1 MPFGIGRNEYEDIL
15 LLAKEFRG
23 LRSSDSERLNR
34 YSEYRKELDS
44 SRMADIFGA
53 VADVSDYGNRRT
65 MGTPKR
71 HNIPVP
77 LGRAMTIKHSHRI
90 AGAEPEITVDRR
102 EESAFERYRSETM
115 EKIVWAII
123 RASGDRTAFKD
134 GAMDGSELGTAAYDI
149 YFNEKKQLPIFKAID
164 PAGMVV
170 VPGADDPH
178 DFQRVYRFWTVPLSS
193 LLNDYRGMEFRGKP
207 VSEILSPLTDGQV
220 TLCQMCDKKEKIR
233 FVIEGEADS
242 AKILPIWEETH
253 DLGFAPY
260 VLIPNVGRE
269 RDIYGWGDYEMVRG
283 LVHYIPT
290 LLSREADLF
299 RAVAGGAYQDS
310 GSGQSATKILD
321 IIRKGGVAPTKKG
334 AEIKPIPTPEIP
346 SFADRHAADAMEL
359 LKMVGFAPDA
369 AWGNSGAT
377 SGSDRG
383 LQLAPLIELTA
394 MKQVNWANGMTRLFS
409 MALQMLEKKSSGGR
423 TTRYYGTAKRGN
435 TRQPFVLGPFG
446 PDVEAMK
453 KMQDGSDLPAELSAV
468 ASDEDFLELPRS
480 PEELFQG
487 DYCVHFD
494 WNNRVDPD
502 DPAYVAS
509 ELNKFAQGLQ
519 SAETTLNNL
528 GIQNAEDELK
538 RIEAEAERFPWM
550 RDGIIK
556 MIQMQ
561 IDGGGQGAGGGAPL
575 EGDPAAAANGMAGA
589 DTAATDTDF
598 LTQSLAGGQTTPYG
612 GA

>member
-1 MPFGIGRNEYEDIL
+1 MPFGIGGSPYEDIL

-23 LRSSDSERLNR
+23 LKSGDSERLNR
-34 YSEYRKELDS
+34 FAEFRKELDS
-44 SRMADIFGA
+44 SRSADIFGA

-77 LGRAMTIKHSHRI
+77 LGRALTIKHSHRI

-102 EESAFERYRSETM
+102 EESEYERYRSETM
-115 EKIVWAII
+115 ERIVWAII

-134 GAMDGSELGTAAYDI
+134 GAMDGSEYGTAAYDL
-149 YFNEKKQLPIFKAID
+149 YFNEKMQLPVFKSID
-164 PAGMVV
+164 PMGILV

-178 DFQRVYRFWTVPLSS
+178 DFQRVYRSWTVPLTS
-193 LLNDYRGMEFRGKP
+193 LLADYRNVSFRGVP
-207 VSEILSPLTDGQV
+207 VPELLSKIKDGNV
-220 TLCQMCDKKEKIR
+220 ILCQMCDKQQKIR
-233 FVIEGEADS
+233 FILEGDGDS
-242 AKILPIWEETH
+242 AKVLPIWEETH
-253 DLGFAPY
+253 GLGFAPY

-269 RDIYGWGDYEMVRG
+269 REIWGWGDYEMVRG

-290 LLSREADLF
+290 LLSREADIF
-299 RAVAGGAYQDS
+299 RAVAGGAYQDT

-334 AEIKPIPTPEIP
+334 AEIKPIDTPEIP
-346 SFADRHAADAMEL
+346 SFTDRHAGDAMAM

-369 AWGNSGAT
+369 AWGESGST

-487 DYCVHFD
+487 DYTVHFD

-556 MIQMQ
+556 MIQTQ
-561 IDGGGQGAGGGAPL
+561 LGSNEGGAPA
-575 EGDPAAAANGMAGA
+575 EGDPAAAAGGMAGS